1 MIEVTIFDIERFG
14 ETMWTESCGEIKST
28 SNEKQSQTFWF
39 WRYGNLLFDT
49 GVVELIY
56 ASIDIKP
63 A

>member
-1 MIEVTIFDIERFG
+1 
-14 ETMWTESCGEIKST
+14 MWTESCGEIKST
-28 SNEKQSQTFWF
+28 SNQKQSQTFWF